1 MTHFSRARLNYIRP
15 DHLSE
20 TQDRITF
27 EETDAAGRATITFVA
42 QKPCLRVKPAKR
54 HPVSW
59 SRHQKCADGAIIEF
73 KNQTSVLHIVE
84 LKKHINTGNW
94 GDAKKQ
100 FAGMLVNALALGGA
114 LGVGEFNEVIAYV
127 AFQRDDLTA
136 TETSSTISLKSETG
150 TGKRLLPDGDDWRE
164 GKLDLLHF
172 PKVSLVKIQL
182 DDEAHATHPL

>member
-1 MTHFSRARLNYIRP
+1 MTHFSQARLNYIRP

-73 KNQTSVLHIVE
+73 KDQKSVLHGVE

-114 LGVGEFNEVIAYV
+114 LGVVGGILFGNLLSFVVKAPPVIPWDWVGIGLAICSAVGILFGTYP
-127 AFQRDDLTA
+127 AWKAAHLDPID
-136 TETSSTISLKSETG
+136 SLRYE
-150 TGKRLLPDGDDWRE
+150 
-164 GKLDLLHF
+164 
-172 PKVSLVKIQL
+172 
-182 DDEAHATHPL
+182 

>member
-1 MTHFSRARLNYIRP
+1 MTPFSRARLNYIQP

-20 TQDRITF
+20 AEDHITF
-27 EETDAAGRATITFVA
+27 EEPDAAGRATITFVA
-42 QKPCLRVKPAKR
+42 RQPCLRVKPAKR